1 MKKLTPIQALRLL
14 TGMFDPDQAIH
25 ILAFANLIARKLD
38 NCPNLQDDFL
48 REQFLKIGIDLI
60 LDDKHCEISKEKH
73 GLFFEWVAEL
83 KGCSIDLAFD
93 SFKGWI
99 EESEE

>member
-14 TGMFDPDQAIH
+14 TGMFDPEQAVH

-48 REQFLKIGIDLI
+48 KEQFNKIGIELI
-60 LDDKHCEISKEKH
+60 LENEK
-73 GLFFEWVAEL
+73 
-83 KGCSIDLAFD
+83 
-93 SFKGWI
+93 
-99 EESEE
+99 